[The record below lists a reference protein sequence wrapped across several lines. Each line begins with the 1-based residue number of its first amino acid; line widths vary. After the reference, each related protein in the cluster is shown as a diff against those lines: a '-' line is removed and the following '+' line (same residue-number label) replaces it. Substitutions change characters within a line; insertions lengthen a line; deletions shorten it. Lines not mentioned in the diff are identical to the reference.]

1 MENSQLINIYYAQNG
16 KKLHYIV
23 DRILQKFGGIFQS
36 DYDDFYSL
44 ANEVFTDVL
53 KRYDDSQEFGKY
65 LYACLSN
72 RIKTEMTKRNRIKRI
87 SDREAISMETLIGE
101 EETMTV
107 GKLLVSDYDIES
119 ELYEKG
125 EYYMEERMEKYWN
138 SLSDLQRKILSLK
151 MKDFKKSEILKQ
163 LNITEKVYDKN
174 LAQIKSYDRTRIL
187 FEGRDNIDN
196 KEEEPMTAYTSE
208 ISKYTNYSVDSY
220 IKKLKNYSIRGDHP
234 LQRNSNQWNSLQRQ
248 NLITTVLN
256 KYPIPEIILAE
267 QIKPTGTLNWL
278 IDGKQRLT
286 NLLEYREGIFKI
298 GRTAERPIIRY
309 QTIVRDEDGNVIVDE
324 NGSPQYVSREFDVRG
339 KYYDDLPEELKDRF
353 NEYTIS
359 AVQYLSCSD
368 DDIEYH
374 IRRYNA
380 AKPMSAAQKGIT
392 HLGERYARMVKE
404 ITQHTFFKDKG
415 NFKISEFSNGTI
427 DRVVT
432 ESIMAI
438 NFADDWKKKQEDI
451 CAYLKENV
459 NVYDFESFD
468 DMLDRLTKVVNE
480 EVRDMFNSK
489 DAFLWFGLFDRFI
502 RLGCDDRKFIE
513 FMIIFKDSLH
523 SKKVENVSYDD
534 LCNKGTKDKLAVINK
549 LTVMEKLMNDFLKKS
564 KLAS

>member
-1 MENSQLINIYYAQNG
+1 MESSQLIDIYYSQNAR
-16 KKLHYIV
+16 KLRHLV
-23 DRILQKFGGIFQS
+23 DRILQKFGGIYQC

-44 ANEVFTDVL
+44 ANEVFNDVL
-53 KRYDDSQEFGKY
+53 RHYDNSKDFEKFLFS
-65 LYACLSN
+65 CLSN
-72 RIKTEMTKRNRIKRI
+72 RVKTEMTKRNRQKRL
-87 SDREAISMETLIGE
+87 SDREAVSMDALIGTD
-101 EETMTV
+101 ETTTV
-107 GKLLVSDYDIES
+107 GDLLVSGYDIES
-119 ELYEKG
+119 ELFEKR
-125 EYYMEERMEKYWN
+125 ECFMEEKVEKYWN
-138 SLSDLQRKILSLK
+138 SLSGMQRRILSLK
-151 MKDFKKSEILKQ
+151 MEDFKKKEILKE
-163 LNITEKVYDKN
+163 LNITEKIYDKN

-187 FEGRDNIDN
+187 FECAEDINN
-196 KEEEPMTAYTSE
+196 KEEKTMTAYTSE
-208 ISKYTNYSVDSY
+208 ISKYTNFSVDSY

-234 LQRNSNQWNSLQRQ
+234 LQRNSNQWNNLQKQ

-267 QIKPTGTLNWL
+267 QIKPNGTLNWL

-286 NLLEYREGIFKI
+286 NLSEYREGAFKV
-298 GRTAERPIIRY
+298 GRNAERPIIRY
-309 QTIVRDEDGNVIVDE
+309 QTIVKDEEGNVILDE
-324 NGSPQYVSREFDVRG
+324 NDSPRYESREFDVRG
-339 KYYDDLPEELKDRF
+339 KYYADLPEELKDRF

-392 HLGERYARMVKE
+392 HLGEQYARMVKE
-404 ITQHTFFKDKG
+404 IAQHTFFKDKG

-438 NFADDWKKKQEDI
+438 NFPNDWKKKQEDI

-459 NVYDFESFD
+459 NKKHFESFAH
-468 DMLDRLTKVVNE
+468 MLDRLVEVVNE
-480 EVRDMFNSK
+480 EVFDMFNSK

-502 RLGCDDRKFIE
+502 KKGCDDRKFIE
-513 FMIIFKDSLH
+513 FMIKFRNDLH
-523 SKKVENVSYDD
+523 GRKLEGVSYDD

-549 LTVMEKLMNDFLKKS
+549 LTVMETLMNDYIK
-564 KLAS
+564 